1 MRVLFL
7 GGTGNI
13 SIAAT
18 RLLAE
23 RGADLAVLNRGQSD
37 VLLPDGVRRIRGDIR
52 DRASVADA
60 LRGEEFDVVVDWVA
74 FVPEHVELDIELFG
88 GGISQYVFISSA
100 TVYRKPSPFFP
111 LVEEAPLGNPDWK
124 YARDKIAC
132 EERLRREHEE
142 NGFPAT
148 IVRPSH
154 TYGENWIPTALA
166 GQDYTVVDRML
177 RGKNVIVHD
186 DGESLWTMT
195 HNTDFARA
203 FAGILGNADAVG
215 ESFHITSD
223 EALTWNRITETIA
236 AAAGLE
242 PHIVHIPSDF
252 IAAID
257 PELGEGLLGDKAHSL
272 VFDNTKIKRFVPD
285 FEAVVPFAE
294 GIARSL
300 AWFDADPARK
310 VVDEERNALLDRIV
324 AAYEAASP
332 TAA

>member
-23 RGADLAVLNRGQSD
+23 RGVDLTVLNRGQSE
-37 VLLPDGVRRIRGDIR
+37 VVLPDGVRRIRADVR

-60 LRGEEFDVVVDWVA
+60 VRGEEFDVVVDWVA

-154 TYGENWIPTALA
+154 TYGESWIPTALA

-223 EALTWNRITETIA
+223 EALTWNRITETVA
-236 AAAGLE
+236 AVAGLE
-242 PHIVHIPSDF
+242 PRIVHIPSDF

-272 VFDNTKIKRFVPD
+272 VFDNTKIKRFVPG

-310 VVDEERNALLDRIV
+310 VVDEGRNALLDRIV

>member
-1 MRVLFL
+1 LHVLFI
-7 GGTGNI
+7 GGTGVI
-13 SIAAT
+13 SIAVT

-23 RGADLAVLNRGQSD
+23 REIDLTVLNRGQSGA
-37 VLLPDGVRRIRGDIR
+37 VLPDGVRRIRADVR
-52 DRASVADA
+52 DRAAVADA
-60 LRGEEFDVVVDWVA
+60 LRGEEFDVVVDWLA
-74 FVPEHVELDIELFG
+74 FVPAHVKLDIELFG
-88 GGISQYVFISSA
+88 GRVSHYVFISSA

-111 LVEEAPLGNPDWK
+111 LVEEAPLGNPDWP

-132 EERLRREHEE
+132 EKLLRREHEA

-154 TYGENWIPTALA
+154 TYGETVIPTALS

-177 RGKNVIVHD
+177 RGKSVIVHD

-195 HNTDFARA
+195 HNTDFAQA
-203 FAGILGNADAVG
+203 FAGILGNAEAVG

-223 EALTWNRITETIA
+223 EVMTWNRLTETLG

-242 PHIVHIPSDF
+242 PRIVHIPSGF

-324 AAYEAASP
+324 DAYEAAQS
-332 TAA
+332 

>member
-1 MRVLFL
+1 MRILFL

-23 RGADLAVLNRGQSD
+23 RGVDLTVLNRGQSD

-223 EALTWNRITETIA
+223 EALTWNRITETVA
-236 AAAGLE
+236 AVAGLE
-242 PHIVHIPSDF
+242 PRIVHIPSDF